1 MYMVCPSNLVTD
13 CRRMEQAAS
22 GQCDLHGSGWKLVNL
37 SDEPAVASPKQPE
50 PHLTVTVDERRVPGS
65 GGCSQVTGSFERDGD
80 RLCFSRMV
88 STMTACP
95 DGMEQEKRPL
105 SELERIPRC
114 CSRGGRLEQ
123 VDGIGTAIVRF
134 DAVRLK

>member
-1 MYMVCPSNLVTD
+1 M
-13 CRRMEQAAS
+13 
-22 GQCDLHGSGWKLVNL
+22 
-37 SDEPAVASPKQPE
+37 
-50 PHLTVTVDERRVPGS
+50 
-65 GGCSQVTGSFERDGD
+65 TGSFERDGD

-88 STMTACP
+88 STMMACP
-95 DGMEQEKRPL
+95 DGMEQEKRLL

-123 VDGIGTAIVRF
+123 VDGIGTAIARF